1 MVHTEPVFMFRYQNN
16 FYEKIR
22 VLIVEDDP
30 ITAMSECEIVG
41 GLGYEVSDIVFTGE
55 TAV

>member
-1 MVHTEPVFMFRYQNN
+1 MFRYQNN